1 MKPYFYLGLFFFSVL
16 LFGCQ
21 QRDIHVY
28 IAPQDIRVVAQST
41 QSATAQPQWT
51 SPSHW
56 VSQPST
62 AFRVGSFTL
71 PGSAGAA
78 DLAVSFLSGQAGG
91 VLANIN
97 RWRGQLQLAPT
108 DADGLTQMTR
118 TITVNES
125 SVLLVDLTSADMKT
139 RMLVAIWEKPE
150 GAWFFKL
157 MGPVPTVVQEEKAFS
172 HFLESV
178 LWP

>member
-1 MKPYFYLGLFFFSVL
+1 MKTSFCLGLLVLSGL

-21 QRDIHVY
+21 QREIHVY
-28 IAPQDIRVVAQST
+28 TAPKDVRALSQVSPSQTNS
-41 QSATAQPQWT
+41 PQWT
-51 SPSHW
+51 APSNW

-71 PGSAGAA
+71 PGSAGEA
-78 DLAVSFLSGQAGG
+78 DLAISFLSGQAGG

-108 DADGLTQMTR
+108 DDAGLSQMTKR
-118 TITVNES
+118 LTLKGE
-125 SVLLVDLTSADMKT
+125 SVLFVDLTAADMKS
-139 RMLVAIWEKPE
+139 RMLVAIWEKPD

-157 MGPVPTVVQEEKAFS
+157 MGPTPTVLHEEKSFTQ
-172 HFLESV
+172 FLESV
-178 LWP
+178 IWP

>member
-1 MKPYFYLGLFFFSVL
+1 MKDYFYLGLIVFSGL

-28 IAPQDIRVVAQST
+28 TAPQDVRVLAQST
-41 QSATAQPQWT
+41 QSATTPPQWT

-62 AFRVGSFTL
+62 AFRVGSFTI
-71 PGSAGAA
+71 PGASGSA
-78 DLAVSFLSGQAGG
+78 DLAISFLSGQAGG

-97 RWRGQLQLAPT
+97 RWRGQIQLPPT
-108 DADGLTQMTR
+108 DAEGLSQMTR
-118 TITVNES
+118 TLTVNDD

-139 RMLVAIWEKPE
+139 RILVAIWEKPE

-172 HFLESV
+172 HFLESFV
-178 LWP
+178 WP